1 MALIKAQI
9 SYPICN
15 HAFLENRSL
24 RMTHLYVSR
33 KVEDMAFKPQCL
45 NIPNGRAKLDSLL
58 NIGYGNKRK
67 MINHATLSTTQ
78 STTVDS
84 LDACEDD
91 YDGVII
97 NPQCLPTSA
106 NAFAAILR
114 SSLSYWK
121 LKGKEGIWLKILE
134 EQAELV
140 PIALKEG
147 FRYHHADPGY
157 VMLTY
162 WIPEEP
168 CMLPSTAT
176 HQIGVGGFV
185 INDNREVLVVKEK
198 KCPLRC
204 SGIWKLPTGFINK
217 SEEIFSGA
225 VREVKEETGIHGH
238 LLVYMIYSVS
248 LQIDTTFLEVL
259 AFRYH
264 ESYFLLVPCTYI
276 SIVVYIYIY
285 IYIYIYVVPFLLLN
299 SNPIWF
305 DISFHSAIHR
315 HAHQVTFEKSDLFF
329 ICMLKPLTSEITI
342 DEREIA
348 AAKWMPLDEFLA
360 QPYHQGDRMSKNV
373 VDICVSSYENKYRG
387 FTALQM
393 MSKLDDRL
401 SYLYCGDL
409 LQRKILV
416 HEYVPLNFD
425 LQNIQKLLDEVPNHP
440 NSAGSSPSLPI
451 GKQVDS
457 QSSTLS
463 CSLLSRLQGC
473 GDSFDCFAER
483 DREFGHLEE
492 DTGALSSQDR

>member
-15 HAFLENRSL
+15 HAFREKKSL
-24 RMTHLYVSR
+24 RMTHLNVSR
-33 KVEDMAFKPQCL
+33 KVEVADLAFKPQCL
-45 NIPNGRAKLDSLL
+45 NIPNGRTKLDAFLD
-58 NIGYGNKRK
+58 IGYGNRRK

-84 LDACEDD
+84 LDACDDD
-91 YDGVII
+91 YDGVIV

-121 LKGKEGIWLKILE
+121 LKGKKGIWLKILE

-157 VMLTY
+157 VMLTH

-204 SGIWKLPTGFINK
+204 SGIWKLPTGFINE
-217 SEEIFSGA
+217 SEEIFCGA

-264 ESYFLLVPCTYI
+264 QSYFLLVPCTYI
-276 SIVVYIYIY
+276 YIVEHQWIYKNIYIC
-285 IYIYIYVVPFLLLN
+285 IYVFPFYLFK

-315 HAHQVTFEKSDLFF
+315 HAHRVTFEKSDLFF

-360 QPYHQGDRMSKNV
+360 QPYHQGDSMSKNV
-373 VDICVSSYENKYRG
+373 ADICVSSYENKYRG

-409 LQRKILV
+409 LHRKILV
-416 HEYVPLNFD
+416 HEYVPLTLICKIFGNFM
-425 LQNIQKLLDEVPNHP
+425 NIYPFKIEVSNHP
-440 NSAGSSPSLPI
+440 NSVSSHPCQAT
-451 GKQVDS
+451 GKPVDS
-457 QSSTLS
+457 QSSTFS
-463 CSLLSRLQGC
+463 CSLLWRLQCG
-473 GDSFDCFAER
+473 GDSS
-483 DREFGHLEE
+483 
-492 DTGALSSQDR
+492 TALLKATVNLGI